1 MAATLP
7 LLTANSLVRPWMEIM
22 EFLVT
27 QIPSSKPEIQNNLK
41 T

>member
-1 MAATLP
+1 LP

-27 QIPSSKPEIQNNLK
+27 RIPKLK
-41 T
+41 A